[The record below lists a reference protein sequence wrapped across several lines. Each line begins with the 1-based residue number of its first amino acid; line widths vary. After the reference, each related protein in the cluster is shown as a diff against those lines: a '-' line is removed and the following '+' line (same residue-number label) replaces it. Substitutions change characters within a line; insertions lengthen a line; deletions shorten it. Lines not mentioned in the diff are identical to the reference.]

1 MARRRTVRCCYAVGA
16 LGRGINVI
24 VPVDGM
30 SSIDAYAD
38 LTTVYTFWHTHRR
51 VGPKVHADA
60 ERHDQ
65 VLMLVSPRFA
75 GRIAGRDEA
84 CTLREDRRRPRNE
97 SGARRGA
104 GRAAVAIALG
114 GQCRY
119 SVPAFFTRRRPM
131 SQLILAIQNGPH
143 DGSAAVL
150 ADYEVKAAV
159 QLERLTRIKG
169 DGGFPDLAIDE
180 VLDIA
185 GATRRDVDIVA
196 VSRWDFPVQYF
207 RHFRGWRWLRE
218 QYRTHVE
225 GKKTRFMPREALRAN
240 DYASGDVFR
249 RAGFSP
255 RRRFSR
261 RRQRLPST
269 TITRRTR
276 CRHCST
282 PIGTTRCW

>member
-1 MARRRTVRCCYAVGA
+1 
-16 LGRGINVI
+16 
-24 VPVDGM
+24 
-30 SSIDAYAD
+30 
-38 LTTVYTFWHTHRR
+38 
-51 VGPKVHADA
+51 
-60 ERHDQ
+60 
-65 VLMLVSPRFA
+65 
-75 GRIAGRDEA
+75 
-84 CTLREDRRRPRNE
+84 
-97 SGARRGA
+97 
-104 GRAAVAIALG
+104 
-114 GQCRY
+114 
-119 SVPAFFTRRRPM
+119 M

-225 GKKTRFMPREALRAN
+225 GKKRASCRARRSARTLRKW
-240 DYASGDVFR
+240 
-249 RAGFSP
+249 
-255 RRRFSR
+255 RRFSTC
-261 RRQRLPST
+261 RLFAATPVFATMPSSPST
-269 TITRRTR
+269 IITRRTR